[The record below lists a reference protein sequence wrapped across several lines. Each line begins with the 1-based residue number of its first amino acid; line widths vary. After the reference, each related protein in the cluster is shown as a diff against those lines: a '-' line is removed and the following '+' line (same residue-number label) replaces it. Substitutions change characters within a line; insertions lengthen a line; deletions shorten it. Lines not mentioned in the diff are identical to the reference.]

1 MLSYLALAVGLILP
15 QALPFALPWHACAAV
30 WVLLASVRRALG
42 FGRPA
47 LLLWLL
53 AGLGWSA
60 WRIDSR
66 LADQL
71 PPEWEGQ
78 PVEVSGTVRGLPQ
91 RDGAFS
97 RFDFAVDTIQ
107 TTGATLPPFLS
118 LSDYG
123 GRDWPAG
130 SRWRLS
136 VRLKRLHGLANPY
149 GFDQEGWLLAQNR
162 LASGNVK
169 WRAALPAAMF
179 DPQASLD
186 RLRQRLCE
194 RVERVLGDRPYGG
207 VILALTLGEQRRIP
221 SAQWE
226 LFRQTGI
233 IHLVSISGVHLTLA
247 AGLVAWLAGRC
258 ARRWGRGRLPPR
270 VAAATAGLLAATAY
284 ALLAGFSVPTQRSLY
299 MLAAVA
305 WALLRREWWS
315 GRKVW
320 LFALLAVL
328 IPDPWAARSLGF
340 WLSFGLIGA
349 FLLAAGGRLA
359 LPGKLA
365 GWSRTQWAAS
375 VASIP
380 PLAASFGQLP
390 LASPLANLIAVPL
403 IGGGVTCAA
412 LAALCQPYDAPLLWV
427 EQGLQWAMRPV
438 EAMGGW
444 PVWRQPHADT
454 AGLLSGL
461 AGAVLL
467 LLPIALRLWP
477 LGLLLLLPL
486 LFPVPGRPAPGQAR
500 LTMLDVGQGLAVVVE
515 TAEHTLL
522 YDTGP
527 AAGRSDAAARVVLPY
542 LAGRNLRRLDLLML
556 SHSDSDH
563 AGGWKTVLA
572 GVAVQRVASSQPEA
586 FPLQN
591 GRTARCEAGQRWSWD
606 GVGFELL
613 WPPPERPDWSDNDGS
628 CVLRVSTAGGSV
640 LLTGDIER
648 RAEAALLPAPSI
660 ASDVLVAPHHGS
672 RSSSTGA
679 FLQAVAPKHVLVS
692 AGYRNRYRHPHAD
705 VWQRYVAQGATPW
718 RTDRDGAL
726 MVELG
731 GTVRIGA
738 WREVSPRFWYG
749 ERR

>member
-1 MLSYLALAVGLILP
+1 MSPLVALALGLILP
-15 QALPFALPWHACAAV
+15 QALPFALSWHACAAAA
-30 WVLLASVRRALG
+30 VLVATLRRALG
-42 FGRPA
+42 LTRPA

-53 AGLGWSA
+53 AGLSWSA

-66 LADQL
+66 LAELL
-71 PPEWEGQ
+71 PPAWEGVA
-78 PVEVSGTVRGLPQ
+78 VELDGTVRGLPL

-97 RFDFAVDTIQ
+97 RFDFAVDTVR
-107 TTGATLPPFLS
+107 TAGAAVPPLLS

-136 VRLKRLHGLANPY
+136 VRLKRLHGAANPH

-169 WRAALPAAMF
+169 WRAALADGAF
-179 DPQASLD
+179 DPRAGLD
-186 RLRQRLCE
+186 RLRQRLGQ
-194 RVERVLGDRPYGG
+194 RLERVLGERPYGG

-221 SAQWE
+221 PAQWE

-247 AGLVAWLAGRC
+247 AGLVAWLAGRG

-270 VAAATAGLLAATAY
+270 VAAVTAGLLAATAY

-328 IPDPWAARSLGF
+328 VPDPWAARSLGF
-340 WLSFGLIGA
+340 WLSFGLVGA
-349 FLLAAGGRLA
+349 FLLASGGRLA

-365 GWSRTQWAAS
+365 GWTRTQWAAS
-375 VASIP
+375 VASVP

-412 LAALCQPYDAPLLWV
+412 LLALCLPFDAPLRWV
-427 EQGLQWAMRPV
+427 EQGLQWAMWPI
-438 EAMGGW
+438 EAMGSW
-444 PVWRQPHADT
+444 PMWRQPRAD
-454 AGLLSGL
+454 AVGLLLGL
-461 AGAVLL
+461 GGAALL
-467 LLPIALRLWP
+467 LLPAALRLWP
-477 LGLLLLLPL
+477 LGLLLLMPL
-486 LFPVPGRPAPGQAR
+486 LFPVPDRPPIGQAH
-500 LTMLDVGQGLAVVVE
+500 LTVLDAGQGLAVVVE
-515 TAEHTLL
+515 TAAHTLL

-527 AAGRSDAAARVVLPY
+527 AGGQSDAAARAVLPY
-542 LAGRNLRRLDLLML
+542 LAGHDRRRLDLLML

-586 FPLQN
+586 FRL
-591 GRTARCEAGQRWSWD
+591 RRDETARCEAGQRWRWD
-606 GVGFELL
+606 GVEFELL
-613 WPPPERPDWSDNDGS
+613 WPPPGGGGWSDNDGS
-628 CVLRVSTAGGSV
+628 CVLRIRTAGGSA

-648 RAEAALLPAPSI
+648 RAEAALLAAPAL

-672 RSSSTGA
+672 RTSSGED
-679 FLQAVAPKHVLVS
+679 FLRAVAPAHVLVS

-705 VWQRYVAQGATPW
+705 VWRRYGALGAATW

-726 MVELG
+726 
-731 GTVRIGA
+731 TVRLGDTVEVAA
-738 WREVSPRFWYG
+738 WRDASPRFWHAAL
-749 ERR
+749 R